1 MSPRLTLIA
10 AVSADGYI
18 SHGKGVP
25 WDLPADRAQFREKT
39 RGRWLLLGRRTYD
52 EMNGWFRPGHV
63 PLVLSRDA
71 SLSVPGGRVVQS
83 VHDALRMAG
92 QAGEHDLMC
101 CGGAEVYAAA
111 MPQAHSLVITHVR
124 QKLGGGLS
132 FPAISSRDWEP
143 VLRQPHDVDHEH
155 ACAFEVVTYQRV
167 MHRGLDLAA

>member
-1 MSPRLTLIA
+1 MSLRLTLIA
-10 AVSADGYI
+10 AVSVDGFI

-25 WDLPADRAQFREKT
+25 WDLPADRSQFREKT

-52 EMNGWFRPGHV
+52 EMTGWFRPDHV

-83 VHDALRMAG
+83 VHEALRMVG
-92 QAGEHDLMC
+92 QAGEHELMC
-101 CGGAEVYAAA
+101 CGGAEVYALA

-124 QKLGGGLS
+124 QRLGGGLP

-143 VLRQPHDVDHEH
+143 VLCQPHDVDHKH